1 MNTSL
6 SLARAIADVVL
17 YEGYLL
23 YPYRASSQKNQARWQ
38 FGILGPQGSAET
50 GVGEDPVMS
59 TDCLLRAGPQ
69 AHLQVHL
76 RFLQLLTRTA
86 ELADG
91 GSFTPVEELR
101 VGNSR
106 WLTWDEATEHEV
118 LLGPFALA
126 ELAEGLSL
134 PVQIPS
140 GEDVELL
147 TDESGIVAGRLVRR
161 RRALRG
167 VVRLATTPADG
178 HAADGHAADG
188 PSADPLLRL
197 HVAAENVAAGGG
209 FGKQESIA
217 SSFIGTHLLLSVQDA
232 DFVSLLEPPAEAQA
246 AAAGCAHHRCWPVLA
261 GPEGQR
267 DILLLS
273 PIILY
278 DHPAVAPESSVALYD
293 STEIDEILTLRVLTL
308 TEEEK
313 AEARA
318 TDPRAAAVIDRC
330 EAMSAE
336 ELQQLHGVLRSPH
349 AMDGVAGGSGST
361 PVPPDADTSDL
372 PWWDPAS
379 DSSVQPDA
387 DAVMIDGVPVAR
399 GSRVI
404 VHPRRRADAQDL
416 FSAGQAGRVTGV
428 HFDVDGSTHVA
439 VVLDVDPAADLQEW
453 YGRFLYFAPEEL
465 EPIASA
471 AGPDDRKETQS

>member
-1 MNTSL
+1 MSTSL

-38 FGILGPQGSAET
+38 FGILGPQGAAGT
-50 GVGEDPVMS
+50 GAGEDPVMS

-69 AHLQVHL
+69 ARLEVHL

-86 ELADG
+86 ERAG
-91 GSFTPVEELR
+91 GGTFTPVAELR
-101 VGNSR
+101 IGSSR

-118 LLGPFALA
+118 VLGPFAMA

-134 PVQIPS
+134 PVQIPA

-147 TDESGIVAGRLVRR
+147 TDESGTVAGRLVRR

-167 VVRLATTPADG
+167 VVRLNTAVADG
-178 HAADGHAADG
+178 A
-188 PSADPLLRL
+188 PADPLLRL
-197 HVAAENVAAGGG
+197 RVAAENVAAGDGL
-209 FGKQESIA
+209 GKQESIT

-246 AAAGCAHHRCWPVLA
+246 AAAACAHHRCWPVLA

-308 TEEEK
+308 TEAEK

-336 ELQQLHGVLRSPH
+336 ELQQLHGVLRNPH
-349 AMDGVAGGSGST
+349 ALDGVAGGSRSA
-361 PVPPDADTSDL
+361 PVAPDADTTEL